1 MADPALVAR
10 LVEALMHAQLQ
21 LLTYNGCQTTDDPD
35 VLARLPAEL
44 KPLFWQVENGP
55 VLAAVQAALD
65 EAAAASFSGPET
77 LEPPENIR

>member
-1 MADPALVAR
+1 MAAVPAW
-10 LVEALMHAQLQ
+10 
-21 LLTYNGCQTTDDPD
+21 
-35 VLARLPAEL
+35 L